1 MKRIYLSLGSNVG
14 DRVSHIRKACELLP
28 AAGVEIRRVSAL
40 YRTEPVDFSP
50 QRWFINC
57 VAEAETDLMPLR
69 LLKALQS
76 VERQL
81 GRRPGIPKGPRPI
94 DIDILLYENV
104 VVRSPALTIPHER
117 LAERRFVLVPLGEL
131 AARLRHPVT
140 QRTVLEMLHETP
152 DMSQVSRLKSE

>member
-1 MKRIYLSLGSNVG
+1 MKRAYLSLGSNVG

-28 AAGVEIRRVSAL
+28 AAGVEVRRVSSL

-104 VVRSPALTIPHER
+104 VVRSAALTIPHER

-152 DMSQVSRLKSE
+152 DTSQVIRVKSA